1 MQRIWITT
9 FSRLN
14 PRDWHSPSLLQRFQA
29 RSKNWAQSLQTMGTN
44 LVRDITS
51 PYADPRIKVKKGLNG
66 QTMWQIWDPRRQE
79 TIYLSS
85 EDQVRTW
92 VEERYYD
99 YR

>member
-1 MQRIWITT
+1 M
-9 FSRLN
+9 
-14 PRDWHSPSLLQRFQA
+14 
-29 RSKNWAQSLQTMGTN
+29 
-44 LVRDITS
+44 RDITAPHS
-51 PYADPRIKVKKGLNG
+51 DPRIKVKKGLNG
-66 QTMWQIWDPRRQE
+66 QTFWQIWDPRRQE